1 MDCKKIGKYI
11 KIKRMRVGLTQDE
24 LGDKLGVTGKAVS
37 KWECGVALPDVSLF
51 NDLANILQIDV
62 SELLTGEDSV
72 KKEIDYKNRRFMY
85 RLGII
90 IFVLLILVI
99 FFGSFFINNYNKVHV
114 YDLVSAHSDFYIE
127 GKLITVGS
135 ESYLSIS
142 EARYL
147 KNKYNNDLIVSNF
160 SYQLVVDEKVLYKYF
175 FPEAE
180 NANLNY
186 FINYID
192 VFVNENGNLYSMK
205 DSIKLIVN
213 FSLEDVKNEKYKI
226 PLEIRR

>member
-51 NDLANILQIDV
+51 NDLANILQIEV
-62 SELLTGEDSV
+62 SELLTGEDGI
-72 KKEIDYKNRRFMY
+72 KKEIDYKNRRLMY
-85 RLGII
+85 RLGMI
-90 IFVLLILVI
+90 IFILIVLVV

-114 YDLVSAHSDFYIE
+114 YDLVSAHSDFYVE

-142 EARYL
+142 DV
-147 KNKYNNDLIVSNF
+147 KFVDNKYNTYAIVKNF
-160 SYQLVVDEKVLYKYF
+160 NYQLFHNNKKVYSSSNLRD
-175 FPEAE
+175 
-180 NANLNY
+180 NNTLNY
-186 FINYID
+186 FINNIN
-192 VFVNENGNLYSMK
+192 VFSIIKYVSN
-205 DSIKLIVN
+205 DSINLKIVYSN
-213 FSLEDVKNEKYKI
+213 DNSKDENYIVPI
-226 PLEIRR
+226 EIRK

>member
-51 NDLANILQIDV
+51 NDLANILQIEV
-62 SELLTGEDSV
+62 SELLTGEDGI
-72 KKEIDYKNRRFMY
+72 KKEIDYKNRRLMY
-85 RLGII
+85 RLGMI
-90 IFVLLILVI
+90 IFILIVLVV

-127 GKLITVGS
+127 GKLITIGT

-142 EARYL
+142 DV
-147 KNKYNNDLIVSNF
+147 KFVDNKYNTYAIVKNFNYSLIASDKVIYNSKEID
-160 SYQLVVDEKVLYKYF
+160 DE
-175 FPEAE
+175 EQ
-180 NANLNY
+180 LNY
-186 FINYID
+186 YIRNINI
-192 VFVNENGNLYSMK
+192 FSKFELKKGNSFCLKILFLNSKNENSVLN
-205 DSIKLIVN
+205 
-213 FSLEDVKNEKYKI
+213 I
-226 PLEIRR
+226 PIETRK

>member
-1 MDCKKIGKYI
+1 MDCKKIGRYI

-51 NDLANILQIDV
+51 NDLANILQIEV
-62 SELLTGEDSV
+62 SELLTGEDGI
-72 KKEIDYKNRRFMY
+72 KKEIDYKNRRLMY
-85 RLGII
+85 RLGMI
-90 IFVLLILVI
+90 IFILIVLVV

-127 GKLITVGS
+127 GKLITVGD

-142 EARYL
+142 DVKYL
-147 KNKYNNDLIVSNF
+147 KSKYNNNLNVSNF
-160 SYQLVVDEKVLYKYF
+160 SYQLVIDSVVVYKYSF
-175 FPEAE
+175 AE
-180 NANLNY
+180 KEISNLNY
-186 FINYID
+186 FIKYID
-192 VFVNENGNLYSMK
+192 FFINENIDLYSKK

-226 PLEIRR
+226 PLEIRK